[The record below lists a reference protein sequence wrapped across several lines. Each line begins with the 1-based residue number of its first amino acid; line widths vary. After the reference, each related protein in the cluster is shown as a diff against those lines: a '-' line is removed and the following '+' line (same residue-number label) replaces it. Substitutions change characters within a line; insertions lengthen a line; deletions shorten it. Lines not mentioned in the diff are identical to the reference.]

1 MNEQQTN
8 VPFTIDPNDIV
19 EDAPQ
24 GQVEGESKAKPDYGS
39 LKTKFNDVEKPLS
52 DYTPEEVIAN
62 FQKGMNYDHVKSEL
76 DTIKGLGLT
85 KAEAEELKALAGD
98 KPIREYVQSI
108 KQNELTNKINA
119 RASELKAEGM
129 SDEHALR
136 FAKLELEKP
145 TQMKSPQEIEYEKGF
160 TDLAKSFPETQNF
173 KDLSEFPKEVVDAI
187 RDGVNPVVAYAK
199 YTVAESKRKAEVE
212 QQNLVNKAKNEG
224 SASTKEV
231 DEEND
236 IILKTL
242 RKGIVK

>member
-1 MNEQQTN
+1 MFEQDTN
-8 VPFTIDPNDIV
+8 VPFTIDPKDIV
-19 EDAPQ
+19 QDVPQ
-24 GQVEGESKAKPDYGS
+24 GQVESEPKAKPDYGT

-62 FQKGMNYDHVKSEL
+62 FQKGMNYDHIKSEL
-76 DTIKGLGLT
+76 DILKGYGLT

-119 RASELKAEGM
+119 RASELKAEGL
-129 SDEHALR
+129 SDAHALR
-136 FAKLELEKP
+136 MAELELKEVKP
-145 TQMKSPQEIEYEKGF
+145 TKSQEELDLEKGF

-173 KDLSEFPKEVVDAI
+173 KDLLDYPKEFVDAI
-187 RDGVNPVVAYAK
+187 HSGVSPVVAYAK
-199 YTVAESKRKAEVE
+199 HLVEESKRKLEIE

-224 SASTKEV
+224 SASTQEP
-231 DEEND
+231 DEEDD

-242 RKGIVK
+242 RKGR